1 MGQKLPDTT
10 HLVVVVL
17 VVVVGI
23 DIAIVV
29 VGVPRIAR
37 VVGIRSRRPIVVV
50 VLKTTNGFINLRLL

>member
-1 MGQKLPDTT
+1 
-10 HLVVVVL
+10 LVVVVL

-29 VGVPRIAR
+29 VGVPCIAR
-37 VVGIRSRRPIVVV
+37 VASIWSRRPVIVV